1 MKVLTWNIQSTKGC
15 DEKYDPQRIIDVIES
30 FGEVDVI
37 CLQEVARNVPVY
49 GGADQRQVFEDHFT
63 THEGVW
69 GAGFSTR
76 REDGRRSE
84 FGNLTLVRSPLLLDS
99 RTHFLPWPAGDHPRI
114 PRVAVETTVRLGE
127 IPVTVLNSHLAFHNS
142 NERRDQMLALTDI
155 REQILPHSP
164 SADNADQIGAYEQ
177 PPVSQ
182 QVLLCG
188 DLNIAL
194 ESDEYEQL
202 VGENG
207 WADCWGIQAELNSDD
222 DRTATC
228 GIYDHV
234 LWPQGAHIRDYFLIS
249 RERLSTDADANVSRI
264 TVNTDTDA
272 SDHQPLLLEWLD

>member
-15 DEKYDPQRIIDVIES
+15 DDKYDQQRIIDVIES
-30 FGEVDVI
+30 FGAVDVI
-37 CLQEVARNVPVY
+37 CLQEVARNIPVY
-49 GGADQRQVFEDHFT
+49 GGADQKRMFEEHFIDY
-63 THEGVW
+63 EAVW

-76 REDGRRSE
+76 QGDGARSE

-99 RTHFLPWPAGDHPRI
+99 RTHFLPWPAGEHPRI
-114 PRVAVETTVRLGE
+114 PRVAVETTISQEG
-127 IPVTVLNSHLAFHNS
+127 IPVTVMNTHLAFHNS
-142 NERRDQMLALTDI
+142 NERREQMLALTKL
-155 REQILPHSP
+155 REQILAHSP
-164 SADNADQIGAYEQ
+164 CTDKSDQFGAYEQ

-194 ESDEYEQL
+194 ETDEYVQL
-202 VGENG
+202 VGANN
-207 WADCWGIQAELNSDD
+207 WADCWGIQAVLNTKDERSP
-222 DRTATC
+222 TC

-249 RERLSTDADANVSRI
+249 RERLSSEPCANIYRV

-272 SDHQPLLLEWLD
+272 SDHQPLLLEWLC